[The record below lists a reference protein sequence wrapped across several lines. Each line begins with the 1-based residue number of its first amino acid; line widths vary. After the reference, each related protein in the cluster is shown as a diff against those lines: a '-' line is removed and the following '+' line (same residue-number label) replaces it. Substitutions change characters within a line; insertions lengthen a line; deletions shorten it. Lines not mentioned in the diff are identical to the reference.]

1 MVTELLCH
9 SSNGKTIYFE
19 PVGSHTATHFE
30 DATNLRQ
37 VTIEALQTQVLTRPL
52 EIMQI
57 DMHRPIGVTDVV
69 AISNT
74 DEIVYAMRKLR
85 EDQGWVP
92 FTKSQSSQPCSL
104 LSLHLKQRSD
114 GSYELASVWIGEL
127 DSPPFPQMQGA
138 TAESVPYW
146 RKHAFAWG
154 SQQIICGSERTDC
167 PW

>member
-1 MVTELLCH
+1 MADELLCR
-9 SSNGKTIYFE
+9 SANGKPIYFD

-30 DATNLRQ
+30 DAPGLRQ
-37 VTIEALQTQVLTRPL
+37 VTIEALQTQNLVQPL
-52 EIMQI
+52 EVMQI

-69 AISNT
+69 AVS
-74 DEIVYAMRKLR
+74 DADDIVYAMRKLR

-127 DSPPFPQMQGA
+127 DSPPFPQMANA

-146 RKHAFAWG
+146 HKRAFTWG
-154 SQQIICGSERTDC
+154 SQQIIPGSECTDC